1 MNRKLTAL
9 LLVLTLVLILAAAS
23 LSYQKLSSAY
33 KPAADG
39 PSPENTEAAVP
50 AADFTVLDGEGN
62 PVSLSDFQGKPVVV
76 NFWATWCGPCKAELP
91 YFDALFAEYGD
102 TVQFLM
108 VNMTDGGRET
118 VETAAEFIADA
129 GYSFPVLY
137 DKDMDAASVYGVY
150 SIPSTYFIAAD
161 GSLVARASGAIDAD
175 TLQKGIDMINT
186 QA

>member
-33 KPAADG
+33 KPDADVT
-39 PSPENTEAAVP
+39 SPENTEAAVP

-108 VNMTDGGRET
+108 VNMTDGAYDTTEGVKDFVSRE
-118 VETAAEFIADA
+118 
-129 GYSFPVLY
+129 GYRFPVYY
-137 DKDMDAASVYGVY
+137 DTEMSAAAAYAVQ
-150 SIPSTYFIAAD
+150 SIPRTLFVRAD
-161 GSLVARASGAIDAD
+161 GSLAAEQIGMMEED
-175 TLQKGIDMINT
+175 TLREKIENLIR
-186 QA
+186 